1 MLAGWKKKSNLSSNE
16 VSTAV
21 WIQQL
26 RLCCRK
32 RSSGFWMT
40 RQRKQFGMRY
50 LKVESEVFEY
60 NAWDN
65 VEWSLEQEEEAR
77 NKIANQKDS
86 PVASQEAECLLRN
99 PAEQWNTFYQTH
111 KNKFFMDRN
120 WLLTEFPELDV
131 KCRESDDPLLVL
143 DVGCGV
149 GNATIPLLQ
158 TSEQSGKMFV
168 YACDYSQQAVDI
180 LKQTT
185 SQWSDRCKPFLW
197 DITGQITETIPPRS
211 LDILLCIYVLSAL
224 PPEKQQQAVIN
235 LTSLLK
241 PGGALLLKDYAQFDM
256 TQLRFK
262 KNRLIDE
269 NFYRRGDGT
278 LVYFFTQKELDR
290 LFNGVGLKQETNVL
304 DRRLIV
310 NRAKRVK
317 MYRMWVQCKY
327 VKNV

>member
-1 MLAGWKKKSNLSSNE
+1 MWALFP
-16 VSTAV
+16 
-21 WIQQL
+21 
-26 RLCCRK
+26 LCF
-32 RSSGFWMT
+32 RSSSFQVEWCFLYIPGQLAVQMT
-40 RQRKQFGMRY
+40 GQRKQFGTRY
-50 LKVESEVFEY
+50 LSDESEVFRH

-65 VEWSLEQEEEAR
+65 VEWKLEQEEEAR
-77 NKIANQKDS
+77 NKIALQKES
-86 PVASQEAECLLRN
+86 PVASQEIEYLLQN
-99 PAEQWNTFYQTH
+99 PAEQWDTFYRTH
-111 KNKFFMDRN
+111 RSKFFMDRN
-120 WLLTEFPELDV
+120 WLLTEFPELNV
-131 KCRESDDPLLVL
+131 ECRKLDDPLHVL

-158 TSEQSGKMFV
+158 ASERSRKMFV

-180 LKQTT
+180 LKQDTV
-185 SQWSDRCKPFLW
+185 QWSDRCKPFVW
-197 DITGQITETIPPRS
+197 DITGQVTEVIPVGS

-224 PPEKQQQAVIN
+224 PPEKQKQAVDN
-235 LTSLLK
+235 LASLLK
-241 PGGALLLKDYAQFDM
+241 PGGILLLKDYAQLDM

-278 LVYFFTQKELDR
+278 LVYFFTQDELDR
-290 LFNGVGLKQETNVL
+290 LFTEVGLQKEINVL

-327 VKNV
+327 VKSTLL